1 VKFKERKL
9 HLREDT
15 VYKAISKF
23 LEAISD
29 EDVDRIVLDF
39 TEDGV
44 EVEIAMSEVYEDIAI
59 DEMLDLESDE
69 VLMKTMATSLLMT
82 EFKGTLIKFLNDI
95 DDVMEFGDKWAEVLN
110 MIFNDVSKKKN
121 YLIQVIKR

>member
-1 VKFKERKL
+1 M
-9 HLREDT
+9 REDT